1 MKKILSILCLITV
14 ILTAAAF
21 VGIDSFAAETVT
33 QEPEYGGYPAGQF
46 IMASESLCNELI
58 NLADEDIQTVIAS
71 GDPILSA
78 GVKQWA
84 ELKDTLGEYKVMN
97 SGVVTEADGIVTTEV
112 GVEYANGTIYVSV
125 AYDTTGTQPVLS
137 SLGVST
143 QSMASDGSGGS
154 LGETMKR
161 AGLNTLMGIGTVFVI
176 LILISGLISCFGY
189 IYKWET
195 NNKNK
200 KAGQSAAAQPV
211 KVQPAAEAAALAVEE
226 ETVDDLEVVAAITAA
241 IAASMNTS
249 TDGFV
254 VRSIKK
260 RNRMR

>member
-21 VGIDSFAAETVT
+21 VGIDSFAAATAT
-33 QEPEYGGYPAGQF
+33 QEPEYSGYPASQF

-78 GVKQWA
+78 GVQQWA
-84 ELKDTLGEYKVMN
+84 DLKDTLGEYKVMN

-125 AYDTTGTQPVLS
+125 AYDTTGTQPTLS
-137 SLGVST
+137 SLKVST

-161 AGLNTLMGIGTVFVI
+161 AGLNTVMGIGTVFVI
-176 LILISGLISCFGY
+176 LILISGLISCFGF
-189 IYKWET
+189 INKWET

-200 KAGQSAAAQPV
+200 NAEQSAAAQPV
-211 KVQPAAEAAALAVEE
+211 KVQPAAEALAVEE
-226 ETVDDLEVVAAITAA
+226 EAADDLEVVAAITAA